1 MQAVRLK
8 PINVHPTS
16 GDKVT
21 SKSNVPTVSPAEDHM
36 NRLADLSPADLQA
49 VHRQTRA
56 EYDAFRARGL
66 KLDMTRGK
74 PASDQL
80 DLANDMLAFP
90 GNRDFY
96 TQAGDDAR
104 NYGVL
109 QGLPEVRSL
118 FAPMLG
124 APPGQ
129 IFVADNSSLAVMHD
143 CIVWALLKGVPGS
156 VKPWQAA
163 PGEASPA
170 FICPVPGY
178 DRHFALCEEY
188 GVRMLPVPLTGHGPD
203 MDAVEALAAD
213 PSVKAMWCVP
223 KYSNPTGDVYD
234 DETIRRLAAMR
245 TGAPD
250 FRLFWDN
257 AYAVHHLTQH
267 RRAIANILDACQQ
280 AANPDRAFVF
290 ASTSK
295 ITLAGAGLAFFASS
309 PANVAWFLARAFK
322 RTIGSDKLN
331 QLRHFRFLKNEAGL
345 MHHMDRHRALLKPK
359 FDAVAAALDSR
370 LAGTGAATWTPPEG
384 GYFISLD
391 ATPGTAKQVVALAK
405 DAGLALTAAGSTW
418 PFGKDPR
425 DSNLRLAP
433 TFPSLPEVT
442 AASEGIAL
450 CILLAAI
457 EKQCGERTR

>member
-1 MQAVRLK
+1 MTR
-8 PINVHPTS
+8 II
-16 GDKVT
+16 
-21 SKSNVPTVSPAEDHM
+21 
-36 NRLADLSPADLQA
+36 DLPDADLQA
-49 VHRQTRA
+49 LQRQTRV

-80 DLANDMLAFP
+80 DLAEAMLTLP
-90 GNRDFY
+90 GNRDHF

-109 QGLPEVRSL
+109 QGLPEARAL
-118 FAPMLG
+118 FAPLLDV
-124 APPGQ
+124 PPGQ
-129 IFVADNSSLAVMHD
+129 VFVADNSSLAVMHD

-156 VKPWQAA
+156 AA
-163 PGEASPA
+163 PWSKPA

-188 GVRMLPVPLTGHGPD
+188 GIRMLPVPLTGQGPD

-213 PSVKAMWCVP
+213 PSVKGMWCVP
-223 KYSNPTGDVYD
+223 KYSNPTGDVYSL
-234 DETIRRLAAMR
+234 ETIHRLAAMR

-257 AYAVHHLTQH
+257 AYAVHHLTE
-267 RRAIANILDACQQ
+267 RRHEIANILEACEK
-280 AANPDRAFVF
+280 AGNPDRPFIF

-295 ITLAGAGLAFFASS
+295 ITLAGAGLAFFGSS
-309 PANVAWFLARAFK
+309 PANIAWYLARAFK

-331 QLRHFRFLKNEAGL
+331 QLRHVRFLKDQAGL
-345 MHHMDRHRALLKPK
+345 MHHMDAHRALLAPK
-359 FDAVAAALDSR
+359 FAAVHAALDSR
-370 LAGTGAATWTPPEG
+370 LAGTGAATWARPEG

-391 ATPGTAKQVVALAK
+391 ATPGTAKQVVTLAK

-418 PFGKDPR
+418 PLGKDPH

-433 TFPSLPEVT
+433 TFPSLADVT
-442 AASEGIAL
+442 VASEGIAL
-450 CILLAAI
+450 CILLAAV
-457 EKQCGERTR
+457 EKQCTERASTRLLA